1 MKELIAAV
9 RAYALKNYEKGGWDY
24 VVEAW
29 DDDDLAEFIGAART
43 PAGAIKAVGK
53 IVKARFGYAED
64 IRGA

>member
-1 MKELIAAV
+1 MKELIEAV
-9 RAYALKNYEKGGWDY
+9 RAHALKHYEDGGWDY

-29 DDDDLAEFIGAART
+29 DDEDLAEFIGKART

-53 IVKARFGYAED
+53 IVKMRYDYAED